1 MMRVNR
7 VDPKKPD
14 PGSKL
19 LSGSATVKSYNNAHP

>member
-1 MMRVNR
+1 MMRVNS

-19 LSGSATVKSYNNAHP
+19 LSGSATEKVLP